1 MALERRA
8 HSSKLM
14 PRPRTTI
21 HSYWTAL
28 FAALLVTLALYVP
41 TPAAAQSAIEVLRS
55 EAISDFPH
63 QIEFLL
69 TAESRNA
76 PITEVQ
82 LLYGATRSEALTI
95 VDVPV
100 AAAQRVQAQHTLN
113 TRVYYSPPG
122 TAMTF
127 RWQIRDAAGG
137 EYTSPAQTF
146 FVHDERHRWNERT
159 LGNLTIYWYR
169 GGDAFGDALEGAA
182 QRSLDVLR
190 TEIGAELAN
199 PVRIYVYPSTEDM
212 RSALQSNEVEWV
224 GGQAW
229 PGLGVIVAAIEPNNL
244 NEVRRIIPHEL
255 SHQVLSQA
263 TDNPYGGV
271 PLWFDE
277 GLAVRVQE
285 TRDSDFD
292 GLIDRAARE
301 GRLIPLQALASSF
314 PADPAQ
320 ARLSYAQSRD
330 VVEYIIS
337 VFGAAAVQDL
347 VAAFREALPVDVALQ
362 TALNRSVDELD
373 AEWRAT
379 LPRAELQPTP
389 APVQL
394 RAPADRFS
402 DPPLDPGAPPVAPGA
417 PLQPAAPAAAQT
429 ESWFNG
435 LADLPTWVTLGGL
448 AFCLVIGVVFVGG
461 VLLVTL
467 RLIGVDKRTG

>member
-1 MALERRA
+1 MTSSTSIPRLGALLA
-8 HSSKLM
+8 TLLLVL
-14 PRPRTTI
+14 
-21 HSYWTAL
+21 AL
-28 FAALLVTLALYVP
+28 FAPV
-41 TPAAAQSAIEVLRS
+41 PAAAQDAIQVVSS
-55 EAISDFPH
+55 EAIVDFPR

-69 TAESRNA
+69 SAESRGA
-76 PITEVQ
+76 AITGVQ

-100 AAAQRVQAQHTLN
+100 APGQQIQVRHTLD

-122 TAMTF
+122 TEMTF
-127 RWQIRDAAGG
+127 RWLIRDEAGA
-137 EYTSPAQTF
+137 EFTSPAQTF
-146 FVHDERHRWNERT
+146 FVHDERHPWSERT
-159 LGNLTIYWYR
+159 VENLTIFWYR
-169 GGDAFGDALEGAA
+169 GGERFGDALIDAA
-182 QRSLDVLR
+182 QRSLAVLQ
-190 TEIGAELAN
+190 AELGATLEQ
-199 PVRIYVYPSTEDM
+199 PVRIYVYASTQDM

-229 PGLGVIVAAIEPNNL
+229 PGLGVIIAAIEPDNL
-244 NEVRRIIPHEL
+244 AEVQRIIPHEL

-277 GLAVRVQE
+277 GMAVHVQE

-292 GLIDRAARE
+292 SLIDRAARE

-330 VVEYIIS
+330 VVEYII
-337 VFGAAAVQDL
+337 GAYGPSAVQDL
-347 VAAFREALPVDVALQ
+347 VTAFTAAVPADEALQ
-362 TALNRSVDELD
+362 TALGRSVDELD

-379 LPRAELQPTP
+379 LPRAEMQPTP
-389 APVQL
+389 IPVQ
-394 RAPADRFS
+394 RTAPDDRFS
-402 DPPLDPGAPPVAPGA
+402 DPPLVAGAPPAPGRPVQPA
-417 PLQPAAPAAAQT
+417 LPAAPDA
-429 ESWFNG
+429 SWFDQ
-435 LADLPTWVTLGGL
+435 LAVMPAWMTLGGL
-448 AFCLVIGVVFVGG
+448 ALCLVVGAIVVGG

>member
-1 MALERRA
+1 MLVHWR
-8 HSSKLM
+8 
-14 PRPRTTI
+14 
-21 HSYWTAL
+21 
-28 FAALLVTLALYVP
+28 ALLVALLFALVLFVP
-41 TPAAAQSAIEVLRS
+41 APTAAQSAIQVLGS
-55 EAISDFPH
+55 EAIVDFPR

-69 TAESRNA
+69 TAESSGA
-76 PITEVQ
+76 AITEVQ

-100 AAAQRVQAQHTLN
+100 QPGQRIQGRHTLD

-122 TAMTF
+122 TEMTF
-127 RWQIRDAAGG
+127 RWRIRDANG
-137 EYTSPAQTF
+137 EEFTSEAQTF
-146 FVHDERHRWNERT
+146 FVHDERHPWSERT
-159 LGNLTIYWYR
+159 IDNLTIFWYR
-169 GGDAFGDALEGAA
+169 GGDTFGDALMDTS
-182 QRSLDVLR
+182 QRALSALQA
-190 TEIGAELAN
+190 EIGATLEQ
-199 PVRIYVYPSTEDM
+199 PVRVYVYASGQDM

-229 PGLGVIVAAIEPNNL
+229 PGLGVIIAAIEPDNL
-244 NEVRRIIPHEL
+244 AEVQRIVPHEL

-277 GLAVRVQE
+277 GLAVRSQE

-292 GLIDRAARE
+292 SLIDRAARE

-330 VVEYIIS
+330 VVEYIIGAY
-337 VFGAAAVQDL
+337 GAAAVQDL
-347 VAAFREALPVDVALQ
+347 VAAFGTAVPVDTALQ
-362 TALNRSVDELD
+362 TALGRSVDELD

-379 LPRAELQPTP
+379 LPIAEIQPTP
-389 APVQL
+389 VPAQVSAPD
-394 RAPADRFS
+394 DRFS
-402 DPPLDPGAPPVAPGA
+402 DPPLQAGAPAPNVPV
-417 PLQPAAPAAAQT
+417 QPAVPVGQT
-429 ESWFNG
+429 ESWFDQ
-435 LADLPTWVTLGGL
+435 LADLPPWMTLGGL
-448 AFCLVIGVVFVGG
+448 AFCLVVGAILVGG